1 MTEVKQQP
9 PSTGAQADHGSAKLI
24 FNWLKLAESALGNN
38 SDRLNA
44 INIFPVPDGDTGSN
58 LYHTVAAATQ
68 ALRDVDEDASVGHA
82 LATAASAALDHAQGN
97 SGTLIAVMLN
107 ALAEPLADAPRLT
120 APLLTL
126 GLQRARHSAWAAL
139 SDPQEGTMLTI
150 LDTAAATASNYRA
163 SITELPEDAQNSRKT
178 LGEITSRIVENA
190 WLAVEE
196 TENQLAQL
204 SEAQVV
210 DAGATGLLLVFDAL
224 RATVKGESLDPEIL
238 ESIHGFHV
246 SHPHVHEDMEVAEAY
261 EVMCS
266 LQLTPLD
273 AATLRIGLNEVGNSV
288 IMSPI
293 STQENDDGTIRWR
306 VHVHVAEPDDAMR
319 LINPMGTTENLAI
332 TPLHSNTSHSNGQQ
346 VHCNTPAEASTE
358 EHL

>member
-1 MTEVKQQP
+1 MTEVTQQP
-9 PSTGAQADHGSAKLI
+9 PRTTGPTDHGSAKLI

-58 LYHTVAAATQ
+58 LYHTVAAATR
-68 ALRDVDEDASVGHA
+68 ALQDVDEDACVGQA
-82 LATAASAALDHAQGN
+82 LAAAATAALDHAQGN
-97 SGTLIAVMLN
+97 SGTIIAVMLN
-107 ALAEPLADAPRLT
+107 ALAEPLSEAPRLT
-120 APLLTL
+120 APLLSL
-126 GLQRARHSAWAAL
+126 GLHRAKVAAWAAL

-150 LDTAAATASNYRA
+150 LDTAAATASHYRA
-163 SITELPEDAQNSRKT
+163 SINDLPEDAQNSRKT
-178 LGEITSRIVENA
+178 LGQMSSRIVETT

-204 SEAQVV
+204 RQAQVV

-224 RATVKGESLDPEIL
+224 RATIQGESLDPEIL

-246 SHPHVHEDMEVAEAY
+246 AHPHMHQDMDVAEAY

-266 LQLTPLD
+266 VQLTPLD
-273 AATLRIGLNEVGNSV
+273 AATLRIGLNEIGNSV

-293 STQENDDGTIRWR
+293 NTIEDDNGTIRWR
-306 VHVHVAEPDDAMR
+306 VHVHVNEPEDAMQ
-319 LINPMGTTENLAI
+319 LIRPLGATENLDI
-332 TPLHSNTSHSNGQQ
+332 TPLHSN
-346 VHCNTPAEASTE
+346 NTTEDPTCSPAAEASTE
-358 EHL
+358 TRD

>member
-1 MTEVKQQP
+1 MTEVTQP
-9 PSTGAQADHGSAKLI
+9 PLTTGAQNDHGSAKLI

-58 LYHTVAAATQ
+58 LYHTVAAATR
-68 ALRDVDEDASVGHA
+68 ALEDVDANASAGTA
-82 LATAASAALDHAQGN
+82 LATAATAALDHAQGN

-107 ALAEPLADAPRLT
+107 ALAEPLTKGPRLT
-120 APLLTL
+120 APLLAL
-126 GLQRARHSAWAAL
+126 GLQRASASAWAAL

-150 LDTAAATASNYRA
+150 LDAAAATAANFRA
-163 SITELPEDAQNSRKT
+163 SITHQPEDSQNSRKT
-178 LGEITSRIVENA
+178 LGEMTSRIVETV

-210 DAGATGLLLVFDAL
+210 DAGATGLLLVFDSL
-224 RATVKGESLDPEIL
+224 RATVQGQSLDPEIL
-238 ESIHGFHV
+238 DSIHGFHV
-246 SHPHVHEDMEVAEAY
+246 AHPHVHQDMEVAEAY

-273 AATLRIGLNEVGNSV
+273 AATLRIGLNEIGNSV

-293 STQENDDGTIRWR
+293 NTIEDDDGRIRWR

-319 LINPMGTTENLAI
+319 LIQPLGDTENLAI
-332 TPLHSNTSHSNGQQ
+332 TPLHTGNNVDASCQPIT
-346 VHCNTPAEASTE
+346 EAQHRE
-358 EHL
+358 P